1 VAHFSDQSAGGSRRG
16 ARGASSLV
24 RKARDPNSGVV
35 GQGVRYAMAGGV
47 VASVYLGVTVLL
59 AGVVG
64 VHFQVALAIGFCCGI
79 TVHFTLQRFFVWAQ
93 EDEFALPFRHQ
104 ASRYLLVAGTQYGVT
119 AASTSLLP
127 KALGLPTELVYG
139 VTVLAVV
146 SLNFL
151 IFRHGV
157 FHAKTTATGA

>member
-1 VAHFSDQSAGGSRRG
+1 M
-16 ARGASSLV
+16 

-35 GQGVRYAMAGGV
+35 GQGVRYAIAGGV

-64 VHFQVALAIGFCCGI
+64 VRFQVALAIGFCCGI
-79 TVHFTLQRFFVWAQ
+79 AVHFTLQRFFVWAQ

-104 ASRYLLVAGTQYGVT
+104 AGRYLLVAGTQYGVT

-127 KALGLPTELVYG
+127 QALGLPTEVIYG
-139 VTVLAVV
+139 LTVLAVV

-157 FHAKTTATGA
+157 FHAKTSGA